1 MWGAAK
7 AVPCGKFIALNAYA
21 RKVDRSQ
28 INSLNPY
35 LKKLEGEKKRG
46 KINLK
51 QAVRKGGRYDYKRED
66 SNRRGPCG
74 NRMFSI

>member
-35 LKKLEGEKKRG
+35 LKKLEG
-46 KINLK
+46 
-51 QAVRKGGRYDYKRED
+51 KGLVYKVSVYITR
-66 SNRRGPCG
+66 
-74 NRMFSI
+74 FSLVCFLSKNKVLCMGV